1 MLGNDDAKEK
11 WKTWGTD
18 AASIWN
24 ALFTNLIRSESN
36 FQKHLDNN
44 PGLEKRYVRR
54 NLKSNFKQAVLG
66 LYYKRNR
73 YVTLSAQVHF
83 KKKTC
88 SNSSIGIQILH
99 RCFA

>member
-1 MLGNDDAKEK
+1 MPGNDDAKEK

-24 ALFTNLIRSESN
+24 ALFTNLIRSESD

-54 NLKSNFKQAVLG
+54 NLKSNFTRCC
-66 LYYKRNR
+66 KRYSDYIING
-73 YVTLSAQVHF
+73 T
-83 KKKTC
+83 
-88 SNSSIGIQILH
+88 GM
-99 RCFA
+99 